1 VRFSYCPFYIA
12 PSRSPD
18 RSKMGRR
25 QRPRSVIGTSTT
37 TQGRIARYR
46 LGQDGVCVVAT
57 GLAERA
63 SPARTLAKSSVTGGR
78 PARHLEGSR
87 AVNGCG
93 ILRQLSSPARRKSD
107 AVATRDWNLTWTILR
122 ARQRTGPRVR
132 RPPLAVTAYLLRRS
146 AAAAGRPDRMQACH
160 HLVPGAGR
168 DFSSFPRG
176 A

>member
-1 VRFSYCPFYIA
+1 LPVLYRPESV
-12 PSRSPD
+12 SRPVEDGPTSAATQRD
-18 RSKMGRR
+18 RHLDNDTREDRQIPPGSRWGLRRRHRPGRT
-25 QRPRSVIGTSTT
+25 SVTT
-37 TQGRIARYR
+37 
-46 LGQDGVCVVAT
+46 
-57 GLAERA
+57 
-63 SPARTLAKSSVTGGR
+63 ARTLAKSSVTGGR

-107 AVATRDWNLTWTILR
+107 AVATRDWNLTWAILR